1 MRHGNQM
8 LALLSRA
15 PARMRVNFILIS
27 LFLAATMLFGGA
39 SRADVLSLPIARLA
53 AVVVIAIAML
63 QLDAEGWRS
72 VRTPALFLCAIAVVI
87 AVQLVPL
94 PPSLWQSLPGHAL
107 YVEPLRAAG
116 MDGSWRPISL
126 TPDLTLNALLAVLPP
141 LAMVLALGTIDRAFH
156 RMFLFLLLAAVALNG
171 LVGLVQISSG
181 SPYFYTITNEGTAVG
196 FFSNRNHLGL
206 LVALAF
212 PLLACWAAQ
221 PAADHA
227 VRRQRTW
234 IVLCAG
240 AAIFPLLLA
249 TGSRAA
255 LILGAI
261 GLLLGLGI
269 RMSGR
274 RRHGEEPAP
283 EDRRTKLLR
292 LAPFLI
298 GILAIGAVL
307 YASRD
312 VALHRLIQGEEVE
325 QRSTFLPV
333 YATMAKDH
341 FPTGAGF
348 GSFATIFQAYEPQES
363 MTVEYMN
370 QAHNDWVQLV
380 IEGGLPAALLAF
392 AFILW
397 FARRSWAV
405 WRRMPR
411 SPAEIMART
420 GSAGVLL
427 ILLASAVDYPLR
439 TPIMAVVMAL
449 FCCWMLPA
457 RSTPET

>member
-1 MRHGNQM
+1 MRHENQM

-15 PARMRVNFILIS
+15 PARMRINFILIS

-87 AVQLVPL
+87 AIQLIPL
-94 PPSLWQSLPGHAL
+94 PPALWQSLPGHSV

-116 MDGSWRPISL
+116 LDGTWRPMSL

-156 RMFLFLLLAAVALNG
+156 RMFLFLLLAAVAING
-171 LVGLVQISSG
+171 MLGLLQISSG
-181 SPYFYTITNEGTAVG
+181 APYFYAITNEGTAVG
-196 FFSNRNHLGL
+196 FFSNRNHLAL
-206 LVALAF
+206 LVAIAF

-221 PAADHA
+221 PGADFAA
-227 VRRQRTW
+227 RRTRNW
-234 IVLCAG
+234 IAWCAG
-240 AAIFPLLLA
+240 AAVFPLLLA
-249 TGSRAA
+249 TGSRAG
-255 LILGAI
+255 LVLGVI
-261 GLLLGLGI
+261 GLLLAFGI
-269 RMSGR
+269 RMSKR
-274 RRHGEEPAP
+274 RRDGDPAAMP
-283 EDRRTKLLR
+283 TDLRTKLIR
-292 LAPFLI
+292 LVPFFV
-298 GILAIGAVL
+298 GILAIAAVL

-312 VALHRLIQGEEVE
+312 VALQRLIQGEQVE
-325 QRSTFLPV
+325 QRTAFLPV

-348 GSFATIFQAYEPQES
+348 GSFATVFQGYEPQES

-380 IEGGLPAALLAF
+380 IEGGVPAAVLALIF
-392 AFILW
+392 LLW
-397 FARRSWAV
+397 FVYRSWAI

-411 SPAEIMART
+411 SPAELMART
-420 GSAGVLL
+420 GSAAVLL
-427 ILLASAVDYPLR
+427 ILLASATDYPLR
-439 TPIMAVVMAL
+439 TPIMAVLMAL

-457 RSTPET
+457 RSTP